1 MSTTSWGSL
10 LAGEEFAVG
19 VSGEAPPKST
29 ILQIFARSRYQII
42 LMSSSIAVGTKN
54 GNQLIK
60 RGAEWRMVG
69 VPGSEDV
76 GVFVGIVSLF

>member
-19 VSGEAPPKST
+19 MSGEAPPKS

-60 RGAEWRMVG
+60 RGAELRMVG